1 MEMNY
6 CRSADNSYCYF
17 HPRDAVVGVCAVCLK
32 ERLLILLASK
42 QGQLSTNKVDAQRR
56 SCRALLLRR
65 RSGISLPKVF
75 ALGSLLHRLDLR
87 RPRPGDDSDDPE
99 SIASLEDS
107 FISIKFEDNGNARWD
122 NKKPPSTTIVRP
134 SSNVD
139 GGTTSSGGK
148 GEIEPGIRSI
158 VERAKKGGVLRWR
171 KRIGHL
177 LQLARWK
184 RSSKATACHAGLAG
198 GSTSAKIMEGGSV
211 PKGRRLRSDKDSNQ
225 DQDHRHRH
233 HRRHHK

>member
-17 HPRDAVVGVCAVCLK
+17 HPRDAVV
-32 ERLLILLASK
+32 
-42 QGQLSTNKVDAQRR
+42 VDAQRR

-87 RPRPGDDSDDPE
+87 RHRPGDDSDDPE

-139 GGTTSSGGK
+139 GGTTSSGGR
-148 GEIEPGIRSI
+148 GRSRQ
-158 VERAKKGGVLRWR
+158 EFGAS
-171 KRIGHL
+171 
-177 LQLARWK
+177 
-184 RSSKATACHAGLAG
+184 SSKASDRHAGLAG
-198 GSTSAKIMEGGSV
+198 GSSTSAKIMEGGSV

-233 HRRHHK
+233 HRHHHK